1 MNNWSISC
9 QYPNCSWI
17 DGVTFT
23 NKLVLLLDSIFK
35 QYDTK
40 IDFAFATDT
49 SIHVQIE
56 WMTVVLPL
64 NDSFLSG

>member
-1 MNNWSISC
+1 MNNWSISSQQHDC
-9 QYPNCSWI
+9 TWI
-17 DGVTFT
+17 GGVTFT
-23 NKLVLLLDSIFK
+23 NKLVFLLDSILK

-40 IDFAFATDT
+40 IDLAFATDT

-56 WMTVVLPL
+56 WMTVVLAL